1 MTWFRYFKASE
12 VLSEEIASQN
22 YSYPLIKRSLP
33 RFTPTDYIPYGS
45 WLTVPVTG
53 LNIEKYLNSNLQE
66 EIDHSSYLLVYEN
79 VELNVFE
86 FTPIKSFIDNEILYF
101 KTSSDHP
108 ADKPIEN
115 QYSLYYHTKDIH
127 YINYVQNGP
136 ISEDGNF
143 EFQIDNTNLSFFG
156 QISDINGFTNTV
168 TPSSLGR
175 YNFSFVNS
183 ETDWNQGLTAH
194 PGAKTYLSFPGPKFE
209 LYGSKGPDFGKIKIR
224 LTGLSNSDN
233 PISEVI
239 FSDLIVDCYSA
250 LYKENDLL
258 YSSEGYALTFRD
270 YVMEIQVLN
279 DKNLSSNGNKFKAN
293 SFKFNYNIYTSFG
306 PEEIS
311 EFVALSSSGMFKGRS
326 SASNRD

>member
-1 MTWFRYFKASE
+1 MTWFRYLKASE
-12 VLSEEIASQN
+12 ALNEETANLN

-33 RFTPTDYIPYGS
+33 RFTPTDYILYQS
-45 WLTVPVTG
+45 WLSVPVAG
-53 LNIEKYLNSNLQE
+53 LNIGKYLDTNLVEQT
-66 EIDHSSYLLVYEN
+66 DHSSYLLVYEN

-86 FTPIKSFIDNEILYF
+86 FTPIKCFIDNEVLYF
-101 KTSSDHP
+101 QTSSDHP

-127 YINYVQNGP
+127 YVKYVDNGP
-136 ISEDGNF
+136 ISEDGSSD
-143 EFQIDNTNLSFFG
+143 FQIDNTNLDFFG
-156 QISDINGFTNTV
+156 QISDIDGFTNVV

-183 ETDWNQGLTAH
+183 ETDWSQGSTTH
-194 PGAKTYLSFPGPKFE
+194 PGAKVYLSFPGPKFE
-209 LYGSKGPDFGKIKIR
+209 LYGSKGPDFGKAKLR
-224 LTGLSNSDN
+224 LTGLTNPDN
-233 PISEVI
+233 PISELI
-239 FSDLIVDCYSA
+239 FSDIIIDCYSSS
-250 LYKENDLL
+250 YKENELL
-258 YSSEGYALTFRD
+258 FSSASYAFTFRD

-293 SFKFNYNIYTSFG
+293 SFRFNYNIYTSFG